1 MATSNTPAYTH
12 ITLASALLVLCGV
25 LPQSVS
31 AAQTEV
37 YGKLETSIRYLHVN
51 GSDSGNKLEMLNE
64 GSRWGL
70 KIKEDLSSELSVRG
84 YLESG
89 FNSDDGALSTTNT
102 LFDRRSILAL
112 NSKTFGEIGFG
123 RMGSVRSTMSPY
135 SLGLAW
141 MDPFETGYGTD
152 SSISTIF
159 GNDPRSSNMV
169 TWVSPKLSGFRA
181 GLTYSFNTAGQE
193 NTSER
198 LNNRLLSGALA
209 YQGDRLFVSVG
220 ATQQWTPRSSTTLTN
235 AAKETLT
242 LKGAPEDA
250 QAYTIG
256 ASYQATDEWKLF
268 AALQYQKGWRSVA
281 GWSANSTVYTQNGF
295 SGKLIQEEGV
305 KGLSALAG
313 FQWQISS
320 SLRLLGTYMYFDG
333 EQQVATSD
341 STSKKLEGSRH
352 VGSAGLEYKLS
363 KVTRVF
369 TVWSYSKAEDDMK
382 SMSDSTGGLTRTMLR
397 TGLQHWF

>member
-37 YGKLETSIRYLHVN
+37 YGKLETSIRYMHVN
-51 GSDSGNKLEMLNE
+51 GSGNKLEMLNE

-70 KIKEDLSSELSVRG
+70 KIKEDLSNELSVRG

-89 FNSDDGALSTTNT
+89 FNSDDGGLSTTNT

-169 TWVSPKLSGFRA
+169 TWVSPKVSGFRA

-193 NTSER
+193 NTPNDSTIACCPER
-198 LNNRLLSGALA
+198 SPIRATVSSSQSALRSSGHHVRAPHSRMPPRKPSHSREPQKTLRPTPSARPIKQLTNGSFSPRFSTRKAGAPLL
-209 YQGDRLFVSVG
+209 VG
-220 ATQQWTPRSSTTLTN
+220 APTARFIRRM
-235 AAKETLT
+235 A
-242 LKGAPEDA
+242 
-250 QAYTIG
+250 
-256 ASYQATDEWKLF
+256 
-268 AALQYQKGWRSVA
+268 
-281 GWSANSTVYTQNGF
+281 
-295 SGKLIQEEGV
+295 
-305 KGLSALAG
+305 
-313 FQWQISS
+313 
-320 SLRLLGTYMYFDG
+320 
-333 EQQVATSD
+333 
-341 STSKKLEGSRH
+341 
-352 VGSAGLEYKLS
+352 SAGSSFRK
-363 KVTRVF
+363 KVSR
-369 TVWSYSKAEDDMK
+369 
-382 SMSDSTGGLTRTMLR
+382 G
-397 TGLQHWF
+397 

>member
-313 FQWQISS
+313 FQ
-320 SLRLLGTYMYFDG
+320 
-333 EQQVATSD
+333 
-341 STSKKLEGSRH
+341 
-352 VGSAGLEYKLS
+352 
-363 KVTRVF
+363 
-369 TVWSYSKAEDDMK
+369 
-382 SMSDSTGGLTRTMLR
+382 
-397 TGLQHWF
+397 

>member
-37 YGKLETSIRYLHVN
+37 YGKLETSIRYMHVN

-89 FNSDDGALSTTNT
+89 FNSDDGALSTSNT

-135 SLGLAW
+135 SLDLAW

-169 TWVSPKLSGFRA
+169 TWVSPKLSGFR
-181 GLTYSFNTAGQE
+181 LTYSFNTAGQE

-209 YQGDRLFVSVG
+209 Y
-220 ATQQWTPRSSTTLTN
+220 
-235 AAKETLT
+235 
-242 LKGAPEDA
+242 
-250 QAYTIG
+250 
-256 ASYQATDEWKLF
+256 
-268 AALQYQKGWRSVA
+268 
-281 GWSANSTVYTQNGF
+281 
-295 SGKLIQEEGV
+295 
-305 KGLSALAG
+305 
-313 FQWQISS
+313 
-320 SLRLLGTYMYFDG
+320 
-333 EQQVATSD
+333 
-341 STSKKLEGSRH
+341 
-352 VGSAGLEYKLS
+352 
-363 KVTRVF
+363 
-369 TVWSYSKAEDDMK
+369 
-382 SMSDSTGGLTRTMLR
+382 
-397 TGLQHWF
+397 